1 MDDVDKELFLTCAQ
15 DVSNQLT
22 DDFRA
27 ETDRIIQ
34 EGIDNG
40 QWEVTEPSEDMKKEL
55 QDIYAQIW
63 EESREIYG
71 DEIMDMIISGDYK
84 SATK

>member
-1 MDDVDKELFLTCAQ
+1 MC
-15 DVSNQLT
+15 S
-22 DDFRA
+22 R
-27 ETDRIIQ
+27 
-34 EGIDNG
+34 
-40 QWEVTEPSEDMKKEL
+40 WEVTEPSEDMKKEL